1 MKVIKRLGYSLSL
14 VGFIM
19 YLPPMM
25 ELLTLH
31 FGETIGRLTGVVS
44 FVAGWA
50 ILGAHL
56 AYSAGFNHQRER
68 IKKNL
73 Q

>member
-1 MKVIKRLGYSLSL
+1 MKVVKKLGYLLSL

-31 FGETIGRLTGVVS
+31 FGETIGHFSGIVS
-44 FVAGWA
+44 FAIGWA

-56 AYSAGFNHQRER
+56 AFSAGFKYQHER
-68 IKKNL
+68 IKKKI

>member
-19 YLPPMM
+19 YLPPVM
-25 ELLTLH
+25 EWLTMY
-31 FGETIGRLTGVVS
+31 FGETIGRLSGIVS
-44 FVAGWA
+44 FVIGWA
-50 ILGAHL
+50 LLGAHL
-56 AYSAGFNHQRER
+56 AFSAGFKYQHER
-68 IKKNL
+68 INKKV